1 MFFLPLTTDLL
12 KLGARIKFI
21 IIVEYRWIFPLTSSL
36 MRNKTVNLRELS
48 ITRRSTLCAM
58 RKDNQLFTRRFVLCK
73 N

>member
-12 KLGARIKFI
+12 KLGTRIKFI

-48 ITRRSTLCAM
+48 ITRRSTYSVRNAE
-58 RKDNQLFTRRFVLCK
+58 R
-73 N
+73 